1 MTDSNKQNLSSSDL
15 MKSVIQKIATGPE
28 MSKDISREEA
38 KLCMTSIL
46 KGEIDETRSAIF
58 LIALRMK
65 RETDDECLGI
75 HDAIK
80 EVTKSIQISQSNVIN
95 IGDPYDGFTRNIPS
109 SAFLLPVLAELG
121 YPILS
126 HGIECIGPKFGCTHN
141 ITFKLLGLDVNM
153 SIEKAAERLENSKIS
168 WAYLDQSQFCPNL
181 HNLLNLREK
190 IIKRP
195 VITTIE
201 VLANPIIG
209 EKTHFVT
216 GYVHK
221 AYPPIYLN
229 LSRNAG
235 FDTALVI
242 RGTEGGIIPPLNKS
256 GKIHFYKTKSDE
268 NKSLYVDPS
277 NDLGMEQKG
286 RAVEIPNSFQKLNPL
301 DKIESRINPN
311 DIASESIKLGLE
323 ALSGKDGI
331 MKDCIIYGASL
342 ILKNITDNDL
352 SLCKKAVK
360 EVVDSGSCLKRIKK

>member
-1 MTDSNKQNLSSSDL
+1 MTDKSIQNLSPNDL
-15 MKSVIQKIATGPE
+15 MKSVIQRIATGPE

-38 KLCMTSIL
+38 KLCMSSIL
-46 KGEIDETRSAIF
+46 KGEIDETRAAIF

-65 RETDDECLGI
+65 RETDDEVLGV

-80 EVTKSIQISQSNVIN
+80 EVTKSIKSTQNNIIN

-121 YPILS
+121 YPVFS

-141 ITFKLLGLDVNM
+141 ITYKLLGLNVNM
-153 SIEKAAERLENSKIS
+153 SIEEATERLENNKIA
-168 WAYLDQSQFCPNL
+168 WAYLDQSQFCPAL
-181 HNLLNLREK
+181 HKLLNLREK

-209 EKTHFVT
+209 KQTHFVT

-221 AYPPIYLN
+221 AYPPVYLN

-235 FDTALVI
+235 FNTALVI
-242 RGTEGGIIPPLNKS
+242 RGTEGGVIPALNKN
-256 GKIHFYKTKSDE
+256 GKVHFYKDKNNDNESAE
-268 NKSLYVDPS
+268 VDPLK
-277 NDLGMEQKG
+277 DLDIDQKV
-286 RAVEIPNSFQKLNPL
+286 RAVEVPNNIQKLSPS
-301 DKIESRINPN
+301 DKIESKVDPN
-311 DIASESIKLGLE
+311 NLASESIKLGLD
-323 ALSGKDGI
+323 ALSGKDGV

-342 ILKNITDNDL
+342 ILSNITNDDL
-352 SLCKKAVK
+352 PHCKKTVK
-360 EVVDSGSCLKRIKK
+360 EVIESGSCLKRIKQ

>member
-1 MTDSNKQNLSSSDL
+1 MTDSNKQNLSSNDL
-15 MKSVIQKIATGPE
+15 MKSVIQRIATGPE

-38 KLCMTSIL
+38 QLCMSSVL
-46 KGEIDETRSAIF
+46 KGEIEETRSAIF

-80 EVTKSIQISQSNVIN
+80 EVTKSVEISKKNVIN

-121 YPILS
+121 YPVLS
-126 HGIECIGPKFGCTHN
+126 HGVECIGPKFGCTHN
-141 ITFKLLGLDVNM
+141 ITFKLLGLNVNM
-153 SIEKAAERLENSKIS
+153 TTEEAAERLENNKIG
-168 WAYLDQSQFCPNL
+168 WAYLDQSQFCPDLYNL
-181 HNLLNLREK
+181 MSLRDK

-201 VLANPIIG
+201 VLANPIVG
-209 EKTHFVT
+209 TKTHFVT

-235 FDTALVI
+235 FDTAMVI
-242 RGTEGGIIPPLNKS
+242 RGTEGGVIPSLKQN
-256 GKIHFYKTKSDE
+256 GKIHFYKTKNGNDE
-268 NKSLYVDPS
+268 LLEVNPIRELEI
-277 NDLGMEQKG
+277 EQEV
-286 RAVEIPNSFQKLNPL
+286 RAVAIPENFSKLSTA
-301 DKIESRINPN
+301 DKVETKINPEQL
-311 DIASESIKLGLE
+311 ASETIKLGLE
-323 ALSGKDGI
+323 ALSGKDGP

-342 ILKNITDNDL
+342 ILQHITNDNL
-352 SLCKKAVK
+352 SICTKTIR
-360 EVVDSGSCLKRIKK
+360 EVIESGSCLDRIKQ

>member
-15 MKSVIQKIATGPE
+15 MKSVIQRIATGPE

-38 KLCMTSIL
+38 KLCMTSVL
-46 KGEIDETRSAIF
+46 KGEIDEIRSAIF

-65 RETDDECLGI
+65 RETDDECLGV

-80 EVTKSIQISQSNVIN
+80 EVTNSVQISRNDVIN

-109 SAFLLPVLAELG
+109 SVFLLPVLAELG

-141 ITFKLLGLDVNM
+141 ITLKLLGLNVNM
-153 SIEKAAERLENSKIS
+153 STEEAAERLENNKIS
-168 WAYLDQSQFCPNL
+168 WAYLDQSQFCPDLYNL
-181 HNLLNLREK
+181 SNLREK

-201 VLANPIIG
+201 VLANPIVG
-209 EKTHFVT
+209 NKTHFVT

-235 FDTALVI
+235 FDTAMIV
-242 RGTEGGIIPPLNKS
+242 RGTEGGIIPALNKN
-256 GKIHFYKTKSDE
+256 GKIHFYKNKADE
-268 NKSLYVDPS
+268 NKSFEVDPIS
-277 NDLGMEQKG
+277 NLDISQKV
-286 RAVEIPNSFQKLNPL
+286 RAVEIPDSFQKLNPS
-301 DKIESRINPN
+301 DKIESKINPN
-311 DIASESIKLGLE
+311 DLASESIKLGLE
-323 ALSGKDGI
+323 ALSGKDGV

-342 ILKNITDNDL
+342 ILKNITNNDL
-352 SLCKKAVK
+352 SVCKKTVK
-360 EVVDSGSCLKRIKK
+360 EVLESGSCLERIKK